1 MTTAGFTGARGPVHD
16 DKAETHDHKQ
26 EADPGKT
33 GSLGGKGDRHL
44 MHFSATSQQKTQTK
58 IEVWICQ

>member
-16 DKAETHDHKQ
+16 DKAEAHYHKQ

-33 GSLGGKGDRHL
+33 GRLEEKGEKI
-44 MHFSATSQQKTQTK
+44 SQHSEIQCIFLQLHCEK
-58 IEVWICQ
+58 